1 MAAGERLEA
10 STRQMETALRHAEQ
24 RRMEEVMRLEVQLAA
39 AEMPMP
45 LSSEGLAASA
55 LTSLSAAAEEEGR
68 VTMAADETRVGGAG
82 RGVPSAPSSRGSSS
96 HSSGLYE
103 MSGTLIGGGS
113 EGSSAPALS
122 GMEKGGDAA
131 QGSLLSLSGAAR
143 TNQLMIENYHRMMLA
158 AKQNCS
164 DELGAMR
171 AKHAADRDALEKAH
185 EARLEGVR
193 ADAAAEAEAAAAR
206 QEELAAANGALRA
219 EQAAAVERHADA
231 LAKENAQAESAL
243 QTVRGAH
250 ASALASLREDHEA
263 ALEAA
268 RSDGEYEAYR

>member
-1 MAAGERLEA
+1 
-10 STRQMETALRHAEQ
+10 
-24 RRMEEVMRLEVQLAA
+24 MRLEVQLAT

-55 LTSLSAAAEEEGR
+55 LTSLSAAAAEEEGR
-68 VTMAADETRVGGAG
+68 VTMAAADETRVGGAG

-113 EGSSAPALS
+113 EGSSAPAL
-122 GMEKGGDAA
+122 GMEKGGDTA

-171 AKHAADRDALEKAH
+171 ATHAADRDALEKAH
-185 EARLEGVR
+185 EARVEGVR
-193 ADAAAEAEAAAAR
+193 ADAAAEAEAAAER

-219 EQAAAVERHADA
+219 EHAAAVERHADA